1 MQHREVRYGNILPMP
16 MNLHIR
22 EVPDG
27 VHAALVARAQRRGMS
42 LRQYTIQVLE
52 DHCAL
57 PALDDWLDGLAALPP
72 VDGVATAEAV
82 ERAREEDDREVL
94 RGRRGS

>member
-1 MQHREVRYGNILPMP
+1 MQHEKIRSGNILPMP

-22 EVPDG
+22 EVPDE
-27 VHAALVARAQRRGMS
+27 VHAVLVARAQRRGMS

-57 PALDDWLDGLAALPP
+57 PALDAWLDGLAALPP
-72 VDGVATAEAV
+72 VEGVAAAEAV

-94 RGRRGS
+94 HGRGGA

>member
-1 MQHREVRYGNILPMP
+1 MQPNRDHCGTILSMP
-16 MNLHIR
+16 TNLHIR
-22 EVPDG
+22 EVPDT
-27 VHAALVARAQRRGMS
+27 VHSALVARAERRGMS

-72 VDGVATAEAV
+72 VDGAPAADAV
-82 ERAREEDDREVL
+82 RRSREDDDREVL
-94 RGRRGS
+94 RGRRGA